1 MALHNPADAAQ
12 RQAIVRARL
21 AFDADP
27 AAVVAQHAA
36 AQAELAASVA
46 RARAALA
53 GLEWTDAVVQ
63 HAAHLALAAGVDGIR
78 ADLVMLRAARALAAL
93 EQADSV
99 GVAHVDAVAEL
110 ALAHRRTENAAGSA
124 PPSGATQPPPTSSSK
139 PSPASGQGSAS
150 AQNVSEGD
158 WGALPPE
165 PQPMAR
171 VRSTGAWPPKK
182 A

>member
-1 MALHNPADAAQ
+1 MPGAVWELAERLVDELIADDAA
-12 RQAIVRARL
+12 VF
-21 AFDADP
+21 FDVDALL
-27 AAVVAQHAA
+27 
-36 AQAELAASVA
+36 ELASSVA

-53 GLEWTDAVVQ
+53 ALEWTDAVVQ

-93 EQADSV
+93 QQQASV
-99 GVAHVDAVAEL
+99 RVEHVDAVAEL
-110 ALAHRRTENAAGSA
+110 ALAHRRSENAAGA
-124 PPSGATQPPPTSSSK
+124 AQPLGATQPPPPSSPK
-139 PSPASGQGSAS
+139 PSPANGQGAAS
-150 AQNVSEGD
+150 AQSAPEGD